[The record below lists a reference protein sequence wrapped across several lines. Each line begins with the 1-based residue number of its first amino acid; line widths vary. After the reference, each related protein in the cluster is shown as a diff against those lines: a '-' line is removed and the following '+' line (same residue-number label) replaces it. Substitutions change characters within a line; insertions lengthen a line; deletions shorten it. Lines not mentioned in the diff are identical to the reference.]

1 MSDNEWALHTRL
13 IENFRDKMDENER
26 LAKIDWDQVRVDAA
40 IAAMQGLCNSCHDSV
55 IREIQERL
63 DKERSSVISFLAVR
77 IADSLII
84 ELRKEEAK

>member
-1 MSDNEWALHTRL
+1 MSDSEWDLQKRL
-13 IENFRDKMDENER
+13 IENFREKRDENER
-26 LAKIDWDQVRVDAA
+26 LAKINWDQVRVDAA

-63 DKERSSVISFLAVR
+63 DKERGSVISFLAVR

-84 ELRKEEAK
+84 ELRKEESK